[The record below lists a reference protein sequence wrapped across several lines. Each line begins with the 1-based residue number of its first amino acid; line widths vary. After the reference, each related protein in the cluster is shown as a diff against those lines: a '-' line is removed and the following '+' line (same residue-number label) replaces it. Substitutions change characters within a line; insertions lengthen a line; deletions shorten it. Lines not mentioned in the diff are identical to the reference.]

1 MGIKAIN
8 LIFQHKKQHSGKLM
22 KVTVYCSGYAGLV
35 TAACLAEAGHQVI
48 CVEMT
53 KYAADMQ

>member
-1 MGIKAIN
+1 
-8 LIFQHKKQHSGKLM
+8 M